1 MSATQNPAPKITKE
15 KEALKVKYSS
25 NSSFDPQSKQ
35 EVRLGPIS
43 TPRVKGRLKE
53 HIDFW
58 VAIRTN
64 STILEVIREGYKI
77 PFYSQPGRKSFSN
90 NRSALNHPDFVEKEL
105 KSLLESGRI
114 VETPV
119 KPYVVNPLSV
129 SGSDEKLRLILDLTY
144 VNYFVFKDPIK
155 YDDWKVM
162 EHLVHESDFL
172 FKFDIKSGYHHVDIY
187 PSHQKFLGFSW
198 TLDDVQKYFVFTVLP
213 FGLSTG
219 PFIFTKVMRPLVAY
233 WRSQGIRICCYLDDG
248 LGASQP
254 SSLAVEHSTKVRNTL
269 LASGFVINEEKSIW
283 VPTQTISWLG
293 LDYDSNEHVLRITD
307 KRIASLLKSLN
318 DLIDR
323 LPYTSP
329 RKLSRVCG
337 KVMSTKYV
345 LGNLVRLK
353 NRRLYQAIGTPFSW
367 DSRLS

>member
-1 MSATQNPAPKITKE
+1 M
-15 KEALKVKYSS
+15 KVKYLS
-25 NSSFDPQSKQ
+25 NSSWDPQLRQ
-35 EVRLGPIS
+35 EDRLGPIS
-43 TPRVKGRLKE
+43 TPKVKGRLRE

-58 VAIRTN
+58 VAIGTN

-77 PFYSQPGRKSFSN
+77 PFYSQPERKSFSN
-90 NRSALNHPDFVEKEL
+90 NRSALNHTDFVGKEL
-105 KSLLESGRI
+105 ESFLESGRI

-162 EHLVHESDFL
+162 EHLVQESDFL

-187 PSHQKFLGFSW
+187 PSHQTFLGFSW
-198 TLDDVQKYFVFTVLP
+198 MLDDVQKYFVFTVLP

-337 KVMSTKYV
+337 KVT
-345 LGNLVRLK
+345 LL
-353 NRRLYQAIGTPFSW
+353 
-367 DSRLS
+367 